1 MSREQQDNFAL
12 ESQARAARAQ
22 VQCPIMRTSAHMQA
36 AGKFDREIVPTTA
49 IVKNEAGDEGTVV
62 VTKDDGVRP
71 TTLEVPSDSF

>member
-1 MSREQQDNFAL
+1 
-12 ESQARAARAQ
+12 
-22 VQCPIMRTSAHMQA
+22 MQA